1 MLGAT
6 TETSDVVFAIAFSAG
21 GVLIAALVGLWI
33 RARKNRKPK
42 P

>member
-1 MLGAT
+1 VLAAT

-33 RARKNRKPK
+33 RSRRRKP
-42 P
+42 